1 MILYKFKEKPETRG
15 EGFPCSAFCDVIKL
29 SLDRGGLEFGLFHQ
43 YQHKSDGSWNVSH
56 TDSMAIV
63 INRHWSWGD
72 SHVWHDGP
80 HCVFSVGPL
89 HIHYTRLGWR
99 CKC

>member
-1 MILYKFKEKPETRG
+1 
-15 EGFPCSAFCDVIKL
+15 
-29 SLDRGGLEFGLFHQ
+29 
-43 YQHKSDGSWNVSH
+43 
-56 TDSMAIV
+56 MAIV